1 MTTISEYYLAQF
13 SAEGTYGLGSIFPGW
28 LAVFILFWMLTLSV
42 LVWKAAPKEMDNRF
56 IAVLLIAEGFK
67 AAYMLPSIFPES
79 PDWWWLYE
87 YTMHF
92 RGALFQT
99 AHIVAI
105 LMYFCF
111 PIYFRVNRLSF
122 LYKPSLQRHAW
133 YLPALLTVV
142 YMGVQVYQQNPAHV
156 AQNLAYIQCNS
167 IGSAPTALVVIGT
180 ETAVM
185 TDMLQ
190 SIGTCEAELWFLLGN
205 GGEFG
210 WAAIALSF
218 LVSIFAL
225 FIMRASMK
233 QYASGSNQNASQ
245 SLTSRS
251 LYIGFLG
258 KVLGTTFFFLMI
270 FFITPILNPVSGV
283 DIFVDQALVKLQ
295 TPTFQGK
302 LFLYSM
308 MLNGY
313 LISLPIAFE
322 ALMFV
327 HASMKDTVLGIDQ
340 RLRKTFGTAI
350 LTGLGAVLFLIGS
363 EAVEGLL
370 PLPGML
376 GGVLLGGT
384 ILAVRKP
391 IMNIVDGFSTNL
403 LPSAYTD
410 SEIAYLEA
418 YTTAMEDNIV
428 TSQERSMLVT
438 LANSLKI
445 SEQRAIEIETFLNT
459 QRTDESPS
467 KEDGE
472 VLA

>member
-1 MTTISEYYLAQF
+1 MNF
-13 SAEGTYGLGSIFPGW
+13 FNFKNFIFCKP
-28 LAVFILFWMLTLSV
+28 VFFIIL
-42 LVWKAAPKEMDNRF
+42 
-56 IAVLLIAEGFK
+56 
-67 AAYMLPSIFPES
+67 
-79 PDWWWLYE
+79 
-87 YTMHF
+87 
-92 RGALFQT
+92 
-99 AHIVAI
+99 
-105 LMYFCF
+105 
-111 PIYFRVNRLSF
+111 
-122 LYKPSLQRHAW
+122 
-133 YLPALLTVV
+133 
-142 YMGVQVYQQNPAHV
+142 
-156 AQNLAYIQCNS
+156 
-167 IGSAPTALVVIGT
+167 
-180 ETAVM
+180 
-185 TDMLQ
+185 
-190 SIGTCEAELWFLLGN
+190 
-205 GGEFG
+205 
-210 WAAIALSF
+210 
-218 LVSIFAL
+218 
-225 FIMRASMK
+225 
-233 QYASGSNQNASQ
+233 
-245 SLTSRS
+245 
-251 LYIGFLG
+251 
-258 KVLGTTFFFLMI
+258 I
-270 FFITPILNPVSGV
+270 FFITPMLNPVSGV

-391 IMNIVDGFSTNL
+391 IMNIVDVFSTNL

-445 SEQRAIEIETFLNT
+445 SGQRAIEIETFLNT
-459 QRTDESPS
+459 QRTEESPS

>member
-1 MTTISEYYLAQF
+1 MSLMTTLSEYYLSQF
-13 SAEGTYGLGSIFPGW
+13 SAEGTYGLGAIFPGW
-28 LAVFILFWMLTLSV
+28 LAVLILFWMLTLSI

-56 IAVLLIAEGFK
+56 IAVLLVAEGFK

-79 PDWWWLYE
+79 SDWWWLYE
-87 YTMHF
+87 YTVQF
-92 RGALFQT
+92 RGTLFQT
-99 AHIVAI
+99 AHIIAI

-133 YLPALLTVV
+133 YLPTLLTVM
-142 YMGVQVYQQNPAHV
+142 YMVVQVYQQNPLHV
-156 AQNLAYIQCNS
+156 VQNLAYIQCDT

-180 ETAVM
+180 ETALM

-190 SIGTCEAELWFLLGN
+190 SIGTCEAELWFLLGD

-233 QYASGSNQNASQ
+233 QYASGSNQNASE

-258 KVLGTTFFFLMI
+258 KVLGTTLFLLMI
-270 FFITPILNPVSGV
+270 FVITPMLNPISGV
-283 DIFVDQALVKLQ
+283 NIFVDQALALLQ
-295 TPTFQGK
+295 GPTLQGK

-313 LISLPIAFE
+313 LVSLPIAFE

-327 HASMKDTVLGIDQ
+327 HASMKDTVLGIDE
-340 RLRKTFGTAI
+340 RLRKTFATAI
-350 LTGLGAVLFLIGS
+350 LTGLGAVLFLVGS

-376 GGVLLGGT
+376 GGVLLGAT
-384 ILAVRKP
+384 ILLIRKP
-391 IMNIVDGFSTNL
+391 IIGIIDGVSTNI
-403 LPSAYTD
+403 LPSAYSD

-428 TSQERSMLVT
+428 TDQERSMLVT
-438 LANSLKI
+438 LASSLKI
-445 SEQRAIEIETFLNT
+445 GDDRALEIEMSFNSGQIL
-459 QRTDESPS
+459 DE
-467 KEDGE
+467 KIADN
-472 VLA
+472 

>member
-1 MTTISEYYLAQF
+1 MSTISEYYLAQF

-99 AHIVAI
+99 AHIIAI

-133 YLPALLTVV
+133 YLPALLSVM
-142 YMGVQVYQQNPAHV
+142 YMVVQVYQQNPAHV
-156 AQNLAYIQCNS
+156 VQNLAYIQCDA

-180 ETAVM
+180 ETAMM

-190 SIGTCEAELWFLLGN
+190 SIGTCEAELWFQLGD

-233 QYASGSNQNASQ
+233 QYASGSNQNASE

-258 KVLGTTFFFLMI
+258 KVLGTTLFLLMI
-270 FFITPILNPVSGV
+270 FLITPMLNPISGV
-283 DIFVDQALVKLQ
+283 NIFVDQALATLQ
-295 TPTFQGK
+295 GPTLQGK

-308 MLNGY
+308 ILNGY
-313 LISLPIAFE
+313 LVSLPIAFE

-327 HASMKDTVLGIDQ
+327 HASMKDTVLGIDE
-340 RLRKTFGTAI
+340 RLRKTFATAI
-350 LTGLGAVLFLIGS
+350 LTGLGAVLFLVGS
-363 EAVEGLL
+363 EVVEGLL

-376 GGVLLGGT
+376 GGVLLGAT
-384 ILAVRKP
+384 ILLVRKP
-391 IMNIVDGFSTNL
+391 IIRIIDGVSTNI
-403 LPSAYTD
+403 LPSAYTG

-418 YTTAMEDNIV
+418 YATAMEDQIV
-428 TSQERSMLVT
+428 TDQERSMLVT
-438 LANSLKI
+438 LASSLKI
-445 SEQRAIEIETFLNT
+445 GNDRALEIEMTFNT
-459 QRTDESPS
+459 GQILDENIA
-467 KEDGE
+467 DN
-472 VLA
+472 